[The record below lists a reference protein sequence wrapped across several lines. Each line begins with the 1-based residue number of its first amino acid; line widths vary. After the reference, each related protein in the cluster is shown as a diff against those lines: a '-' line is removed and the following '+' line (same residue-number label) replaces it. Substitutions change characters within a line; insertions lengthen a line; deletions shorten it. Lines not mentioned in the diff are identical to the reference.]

1 MFSGKS
7 TNLLLRIRRLI
18 IAEKK
23 CVVLKYKHD
32 NRYSENEM
40 STHDKSM
47 IEAIPCSSMS
57 EVGHVLENYDIIGV
71 DEGQFFHDIVEES
84 ERLAMAGKTV
94 IISALDAT
102 FERKAFGRILEL
114 VPLAEKITKL

>member
-47 IEAIPCSSMS
+47 IEAIPCSAMA
-57 EVGHVLENYDIIGV
+57 EVGHELENYDIIGV
-71 DEGQFFHDIVEES
+71 DEGQFFPDIVEFCEK
-84 ERLAMAGKTV
+84 AANDGKIV
-94 IISALDAT
+94 IVSSL
-102 FERKAFGRILEL
+102 
-114 VPLAEKITKL
+114 

>member
-7 TNLLLRIRRLI
+7 TTLLLRIRRLI

-23 CVVLKYKHD
+23 CIVLKYKHD
-32 NRYSENEM
+32 NRYSESEM

-47 IEAIPCSSMS
+47 IEAIPCGAMG

-71 DEGQFFHDIVEES
+71 DEGQFFPDIVEES

-102 FERKAFGRILEL
+102 FERKAFGRCLEL